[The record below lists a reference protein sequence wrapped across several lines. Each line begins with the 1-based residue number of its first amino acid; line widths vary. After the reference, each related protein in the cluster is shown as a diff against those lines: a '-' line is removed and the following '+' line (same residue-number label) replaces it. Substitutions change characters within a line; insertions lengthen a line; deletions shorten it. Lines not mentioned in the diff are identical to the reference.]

1 MRKGCRNIRMMALFV
16 LFMAVVPALGAC
28 GNVKNTP
35 DTNSAAQ
42 QGAEGTAS
50 AEGAALAGDDAGKD
64 AAQDEEGDASGE
76 DTAAGSEAVQ
86 YPLTLTDQL
95 GREVVIEK
103 EPETLVSGYYI
114 SSSLL
119 IALGQQE
126 KLVGIEAKADT
137 RPIYALA
144 APGLLKLPSVGTA
157 KEFDLEGCAALAPDL
172 VIVPAKLKES
182 IPAMEEL
189 GMTVLAVNPEDRE
202 QFAETARLLGEA
214 TNTRER
220 ADKLLEESGEYLAQ
234 MRAAVEKEEQPSVYL
249 AGNSSFLSTAGGEM
263 YQNALIEQAGG
274 ANVAAELSDSY
285 WAEISY
291 EQLLAWDPEY
301 IILAA
306 DAEYTA
312 ESVLEDAQLAEC
324 AAVKNGQVYQI
335 PGNIEAWDSPVP
347 GSVMGSLWL
356 ASVLHPQQYPA
367 DMYEQAVVDF
377 YGQFYGFEPE
387 I

>member
-1 MRKGCRNIRMMALFV
+1 MRGKRKNMGMKVLLSLLLAAAL
-16 LFMAVVPALGAC
+16 ALGGC
-28 GNVKNTP
+28 
-35 DTNSAAQ
+35 
-42 QGAEGTAS
+42 GTAKEQ
-50 AEGAALAGDDAGKD
+50 ADAPAGDDALP
-64 AAQDEEGDASGE
+64 
-76 DTAAGSEAVQ
+76 
-86 YPLTLTDQL
+86 YPLTVTDQL
-95 GREVVIEK
+95 GREVVIEQ

-126 KLVGIEAKADT
+126 KLVGIEAKADS

-144 APGLLKLPSVGTA
+144 APGLLELPSVGTA

-189 GMTVLAVNPEDRE
+189 GMTVLAVNPEDGER
-202 QFAETARLLGEA
+202 FAEMARLLGDA
-214 TNTRER
+214 TNTRAR
-220 ADKLLEESGEYLAQ
+220 ADELLAKSEEYLEQ
-234 MRAAVEKEEQPSVYL
+234 MQAAVQDEQQPSVYL
-249 AGNSSFLSTAGGEM
+249 AGNSSFLSTAGAAM
-263 YQNALIEQAGG
+263 YQNALITQAGG
-274 ANVAAELSDSY
+274 VNVAAELSDSY

-312 ESVLEDAQLAEC
+312 ASVLEDAQLAEC

-335 PGNIEAWDSPVP
+335 PGDIEAWDSPVP

-356 ASVLHPQQYPA
+356 ASVLHPGQYSTDA
-367 DMYEQAVVDF
+367 YEQAAAEF
-377 YGQFYGFEPE
+377 YGQFYDFEPE
-387 I
+387 M